1 MRKHSGLT
9 CCFVVRVGWIG
20 IHLLHRCHNC
30 IQRMR
35 INLHA
40 TKHWINLNLL
50 AFTQRNTPAGQV
62 LRRMWCG
69 RSGAAEKVPRRHG
82 GHRRPTPLTAAGT
95 FAYSKAPPE
104 MPQPVPRAASFCW
117 CRRTPRHFPGSR
129 AAAHGAPR
137 TAPGQPPSRRRPWGG
152 RGEPEPKQRTAP
164 GDLGPPRG
172 YCRGLTSCRGM
183 WVKVARPAES
193 AGTAQML

>member
-1 MRKHSGLT
+1 MR
-9 CCFVVRVGWIG
+9 C
-20 IHLLHRCHNC
+20 LLSNVACAKK
-30 IQRMR
+30 
-35 INLHA
+35 LHA

-62 LRRMWCG
+62 LRRMRCG
-69 RSGAAEKVPRRHG
+69 RSGAAEEVPRRYG

-95 FAYSKAPPE
+95 LNAHSKAPPE

-129 AAAHGAPR
+129 AAAHGAPS
-137 TAPGQPPSRRRPWGG
+137 TAPGPPPSRRRPWGG
-152 RGEPEPKQRTAP
+152 EGGTRTKTTHGPMMAP

-183 WVKVARPAES
+183 WRQGVEARGGLISYGGMSRQGVEACR
-193 AGTAQML
+193 GL